1 MSDQWEN
8 EEPPQAPPRE
18 CTRGHGVMTPESGV
32 WGLMGFTSL
41 GTVKRSGSEKTRPA
55 LVENGMTFAV
65 TVFRCPVC
73 GLIELVDSEAH
84 DVGA

>member
-1 MSDQWEN
+1 
-8 EEPPQAPPRE
+8 
-18 CTRGHGVMTPESGV
+18 
-32 WGLMGFTSL
+32 MGFTSL
-41 GTVKRSGSEKTRPA
+41 GTIKRSGSEKVRPA